1 MATCNCRTILTT
13 AVAVSGSNLVLT
25 IPAGTYE
32 NCVRYCIRIVQDIP
46 STATNLMPVVI
57 KIGAGATLYN
67 INRRCG
73 HRLYANQVRT
83 RRNYALRVAADSATF
98 VLECGYIAACNCGTV
113 TGLPVATAEPA
124 EDNTEV
130 QTVKNTKAVSK
141 DA

>member
-1 MATCNCRTILTT
+1 MTP

-98 VLECGYIAACNCGTV
+98 VLECGYVASCNCGIV
-113 TGLPVATAEPA
+113 TGLPVVTAEEPA
-124 EDNTEV
+124 EV
-130 QTVKNTKAVSK
+130 LAGSKKAVSK